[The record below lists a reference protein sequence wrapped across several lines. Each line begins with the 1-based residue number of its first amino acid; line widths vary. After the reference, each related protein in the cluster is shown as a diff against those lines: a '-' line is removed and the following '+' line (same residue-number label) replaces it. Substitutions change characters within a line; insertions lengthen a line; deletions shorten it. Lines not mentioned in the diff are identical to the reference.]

1 MWLAEHRAQLT
12 VPASQSQEDHAWPI
26 LETTMSS
33 PSRPLP
39 DPSRRGIMFWLPP
52 GGVDNGVWA
61 SAWAELA
68 DLDDA
73 EVAPVLRL
81 LADADVGGYVGTPG
95 GGIKRPD
102 RRAIHRLWVD
112 SLQYHRAEDV
122 LMAFLHNRSGR
133 GQPPSPGF

>member
-1 MWLAEHRAQLT
+1 MADSRDDDELAVA
-12 VPASQSQEDHAWPI
+12 PAP
-26 LETTMSS
+26 
-33 PSRPLP
+33 RPPRL
-39 DPSRRGIMFWLPP
+39 GMMFWLPP

-61 SAWAELA
+61 STWAELA
-68 DLDDA
+68 DLDAA

-102 RRAIHRLWVD
+102 RRVIHRLWVD

-133 GQPPSPGF
+133 GQPGSPGF